1 MNEPKYAI
9 ATEMRKK
16 DGAQNQD
23 CGAAERLLMADG
35 NFAYVAAIADGVSC
49 CEMPREAAS
58 LAISHFRRAM
68 EDTSLQEL
76 SNASLRPNWLKT
88 WNDALD
94 DDIRSRVRD
103 GYATFCALA
112 VIPFPGETGYGVLSL
127 NVGDSSSFLVSAADS
142 RCVSMKPSDG
152 GRRNSGDDGLMRGV
166 GLSHRDG
173 PLMDMD
179 WRTYPAGFSG
189 YFWVGCD
196 GVFNY
201 VAGSD
206 LREISLGGKYA
217 FRELPQGALAASMAE
232 GRRQRKRVLDNATA
246 AVVGVNVPESPLEP
260 EEPPAHAP
268 APHQPILARL
278 RAIADGIPLWAL
290 AAALGAAV
298 VAAVALWV
306 AGKPGCEVPAGG
318 GQQPAASA
326 EDKVPAPAGGALP
339 EVADKEAPLS
349 DSPVEKAPAPQPE
362 VSDATPPQEAVE
374 PPEDGKSQETPE
386 RAMESDDAGSGE
398 QNALVPAS
406 AALGNTPGGRVDL
419 PAE

>member
-58 LAISHFRRAM
+58 LAISHFRRAI
-68 EDTSLQEL
+68 EDTSVQEL
-76 SNASLRPNWLKT
+76 SDASLRPNWLKT

-173 PLMDMD
+173 PLMDMV
-179 WRTYPAGFSG
+179 WRTYPADFSG

-206 LREISLGGKYA
+206 LREISLGGKHA
-217 FRELPQGALAASMAE
+217 FRELSQVVLAASMAE
-232 GRRQRKRVLDNATA
+232 GRRQRKKVLDNATA
-246 AVVGVNVPESPLEP
+246 AVVGVNVPESPAEP
-260 EEPPAHAP
+260 EMPPDP
-268 APHQPILARL
+268 ALNPRPTILARL

-306 AGKPGCEVPAGG
+306 AGKPGREVPADG

-326 EDKVPAPAGGALP
+326 EDVVPMPT
-339 EVADKEAPLS
+339 EVADKEASLS
-349 DSPVEKAPAPQPE
+349 DSPVEVEPAPQPE

-374 PPEDGKSQETPE
+374 PPEDGKSQKTPE

-398 QNALVPAS
+398 QNASVPEGT
-406 AALGNTPGGRVDL
+406 ALGGI
-419 PAE
+419 PAAE